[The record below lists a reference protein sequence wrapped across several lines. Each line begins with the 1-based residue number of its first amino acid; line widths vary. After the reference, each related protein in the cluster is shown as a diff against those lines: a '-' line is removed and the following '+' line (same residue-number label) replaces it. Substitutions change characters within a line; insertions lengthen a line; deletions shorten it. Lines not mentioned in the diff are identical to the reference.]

1 MAYDPQALYDEVKAG
16 RLSLDKL
23 SSEGLKVY
31 KQVEAKQKTKLT
43 KPFAPEEKPKAT
55 PPALQEAFTMAQPEF
70 KQRMLADQYVYTG
83 QPPAQAKTKPQPQE
97 LVDAQIAQS
106 FAQQKK
112 SKEDQYRSQV
122 AKELENDLAYAKN
135 NPILGNAAIFEK
147 KTANEAQLAL
157 SGEFAP
163 PSNARYKQDRQKVI
177 NAHGQGQITQQQ
189 RDSMLQKIDE
199 EYQSDIQNKTGKYV
213 DWARES
219 SDLTPQ
225 EKLRIR
231 KETYGSNLGAQL
243 VGGAASFA
251 GTGVTGAAEGVN
263 LLAKGLPAV
272 GGKVGL
278 GASKVAGKIASAPK
292 AVQAAA
298 EQVLPNAI
306 YGGATPLMRGEDPLK
321 NPLPFIQE
329 ASLGAA
335 MGAGLG
341 IAGTAVA
348 QGIGKLASKLTGN
361 AKAKLAEVIDP
372 NYKKEQ
378 DMLGKA
384 PEQVTLENK
393 TLAKMKQKPKV
404 EDLFEENLVKDT
416 TPQPHSRTKVV
427 MMNIDDFLKL
437 VPPLEKIEKKTAGD
451 IVKSGGKL
459 NSLPLLRYELRDGN
473 IAKVVDH
480 EGRHR
485 ALALKEA
492 GYTEMPVEIHSP
504 NIRWSEQ
511 LDTSSRDYVPEFPI
525 KLVQQGSD
533 RTQSIAFPIKRE
545 NAISPMKT
553 SEVLDGTKQ
562 QVNVAQKLDE
572 DLAKTGVKP
581 ATQNLNVSAT
591 AKPDIPQNV
600 EPINLLEV
608 LRTIE
613 KGLGITVRHKRV
625 GHPDALGVFKI
636 GPEVVR
642 MNEQG
647 DIDTIAHEVG
657 HNLDKRYN
665 LASKADVQELLKFM
679 QAYSP
684 NHLKYY
690 PQNVHIFEM
699 IAEYFRL
706 HLADPARAEQLA
718 PKFYETVM
726 SSLSKKDLKGLQK
739 SVDAVQRWYGQSD
752 LDRLGGRTVSGER
765 IKKASTFG
773 LGTKASEAI
782 VDTKMPL
789 AMAEARIRNPEAS
802 INPLN
807 VEKYLAEGAE
817 SPYKMARLHAGVPE
831 YVQQVI
837 KNGLEPIVKGAEKAG
852 IALENLRKYAI
863 AKHAADLK
871 VRGIET
877 GIPDAEI
884 QAGLAL
890 GTPQMVRLQRALVKY
905 NNRLAVYAA
914 KNGLISAKEV
924 RKWFAKSPNYIPFQ
938 RYFPESDIG
947 DSAFSFVGSG
957 KANSFVDIMSPS
969 SFKAMVGSNRLLIDP
984 VESMVKNTNAIIDAV
999 SRNKVGQA
1007 LAKLAEKDANGRY
1020 IDGSGYFI
1028 EKLDP
1033 EQLIGEN
1040 IDPSAIENII
1050 KVYQNG
1056 KPSYYQLDPELYA
1069 SIKSMTP
1076 ATASLVENILGRGA
1090 RFIRNAIVT
1099 TPSFIIKQL
1108 MVEDWNVMLASS
1120 KYFYIPFIDTFRG
1133 FGILLKNKALVD
1145 EWIKNGGAYGT
1156 FFSQDRRALQAVLE
1170 DLQTNLPLRKKL
1182 SKFVRVGLDNFKFIL
1197 NSPDEARR
1205 LRIYEAMK
1213 KQGKTSEEAAYIS
1226 RDILDFQREGK
1237 LTRGLSQVS
1246 SFLRPNIQ
1254 GKEKLAREFVK
1265 NPVAFTAKAS
1275 ISLAIPT
1282 IALYLLNRKYASEEQ
1297 KKQIESAPSWY
1308 RDMYFMVA
1316 LPGTDKVAVYPKP
1329 YDVSWAFSN
1338 GVEEILRRVDKN
1350 DPRAL
1355 DDYTIDSFSGAFPQ
1369 IATAARPILNL
1380 QSGIDSRT
1388 GAPIVPQSLEKRL
1401 PKDQYDAYST
1411 RLAKWLGEELNWSPK
1426 KIDYFIRSAGGD
1438 YGMLAADLG
1447 GDKETSKSTTR
1458 KWFVDP
1464 FVFPEGKYQSDNVK
1478 KFYENFQTVNQAKQS
1493 YKFTKEKPEE
1503 FHDYGIMSSSYG
1515 MIRQKQKLVQEIE
1528 KDLNLTSSEKRDKIA
1543 KLRADMDAI
1552 AKRANKAY
1560 GGE

>member
-1 MAYDPQALYDEVKAG
+1 MAYNEQDLYQAVKSG
-16 RLSLDKL
+16 KISLDRL
-23 SSEGLKVY
+23 TPEGLKVY
-31 KQVEAKQKTKLT
+31 RQVEAKQKTKLT

-97 LVDAQIAQS
+97 LIDAQIAQS

-135 NPILGNAAIFEK
+135 NPILGNVAIFEK

-189 RDSMLQKIDE
+189 RDDMLKKIDT
-199 EYQSDIQNKTGKYV
+199 EYQNDVQMKTGKYV

-243 VGGAASFA
+243 VGGAASLA

-292 AVQAAA
+292 VVQAAA

-306 YGGATPLMRGEDPLK
+306 YGGATPLMRGEDPTK
-321 NPLPFIQE
+321 NPLEFAKE
-329 ASLGAA
+329 AAIGAA
-335 MGAGLG
+335 LGAGLG
-341 IAGTAVA
+341 AAGSAA
-348 QGIGKLASKLTGN
+348 GSAARKLLSKT
-361 AKAKLAEVIDP
+361 KAPSAT
-372 NYKKEQ
+372 
-378 DMLGKA
+378 A
-384 PEQVTLENK
+384 PEQAMLANE
-393 TLAKMKQKPKV
+393 TLARTEQ
-404 EDLFEENLVKDT
+404 
-416 TPQPHSRTKVV
+416 TPSK
-427 MMNIDDFLKL
+427 
-437 VPPLEKIEKKTAGD
+437 
-451 IVKSGGKL
+451 
-459 NSLPLLRYELRDGN
+459 
-473 IAKVVDH
+473 
-480 EGRHR
+480 
-485 ALALKEA
+485 
-492 GYTEMPVEIHSP
+492 
-504 NIRWSEQ
+504 
-511 LDTSSRDYVPEFPI
+511 
-525 KLVQQGSD
+525 
-533 RTQSIAFPIKRE
+533 
-545 NAISPMKT
+545 
-553 SEVLDGTKQ
+553 TKQ

-581 ATQNLNVSAT
+581 ATQNLNVPAT
-591 AKPDIPQNV
+591 AKPNIPQNV

-665 LASKADVQELLKFM
+665 LASKADPQELAKFM
-679 QAYSP
+679 QQYSP
-684 NHLKYY
+684 NHLKRY

-706 HLADPARAEQLA
+706 HLVDPTLAKQLA
-718 PKFYETVM
+718 PNFYDTVM
-726 SSLSKKDLKGLQK
+726 SSLSRRDLKGLQK
-739 SVDAVQRWYGQSD
+739 SVDSVQRWYGQSD
-752 LDRLGGRTVSGER
+752 LDRLGGRTVSGEA
-765 IKKASTFG
+765 IPKKSTFG
-773 LGTKASEAI
+773 LGTKASTAI
-782 VDTKMPL
+782 VDVKMPL
-789 AMAEARIRNPEAS
+789 AMAEAKIRNPEAS

-831 YVQQVI
+831 DVRRVI
-837 KNGLEPIVKGAEKAG
+837 KNGLEPIIKGAEKAG
-852 IALENLRKYAI
+852 IALEDLRKYAI

-871 VRGIET
+871 KRGIET

-890 GTPQMVRLQRALVKY
+890 GTRQMAKLQWQLVNY
-905 NNRLAVYAA
+905 NNELAIYAA
-914 KNGLISAKEV
+914 KNGLIPAKEL

-938 RYFPESDIG
+938 RYFPESDVG
-947 DSAFSFVGSG
+947 DSAFSFTGSG

-969 SFKAMVGSNRLLIDP
+969 SFKKMVGSNKLLIDP
-984 VESMVKNTNAIIDAV
+984 LESMVKNTNAIMDAV
-999 SRNKVGQA
+999 SRNRVGQA
-1007 LAKLAEKDANGRY
+1007 LAKLAEKDAAGNY
-1020 IDGSGYFI
+1020 IDGSGYYI

-1033 EQLIGEN
+1033 KSLGER
-1040 IDPSAIENII
+1040 IRSSQIENII
-1050 KVYQNG
+1050 KVYRDG
-1056 KPSYYQLDPELYA
+1056 KPSYYQLDADLYA
-1069 SIKSMTP
+1069 AVKSMTP
-1076 ATASLVENILGRGA
+1076 EAASLVEGLLGRGA

-1120 KYFYIPFIDTFRG
+1120 KYLYIPYIDTIRG

-1145 EWIKNGGAYGT
+1145 EWIQNGGAYGT
-1156 FFSQDRRALQAVLE
+1156 FFSQDRRALQAAYE

-1182 SKFVRVGLDNFKFIL
+1182 SKFVRTGADVFKFIL
-1197 NSPDEARR
+1197 QSPDEARR

-1213 KQGKTSEEAAYIS
+1213 NKGVSPEEAAYIS

-1237 LTRGLSQVS
+1237 ITRGLSQVS
-1246 SFLRPNIQ
+1246 TFLRPNIQ
-1254 GKEKLAREFVK
+1254 GKEKLMREFAK
-1265 NPVAFTAKAS
+1265 NPVQFAAKAS
-1275 ISLAIPT
+1275 VSLSLPT
-1282 IALYLLNRKYASEEQ
+1282 IAIYLLNRKYASEEQ
-1297 KKQIESAPSWY
+1297 KQQIESAPSWY
-1308 RDMYFMVA
+1308 RDMYFMLAV
-1316 LPGTDKVAVYPKP
+1316 PGTDKVAVYPKP

-1338 GVEEILRRVDKN
+1338 GVEQIMRMVDKN

-1355 DDYTIDSFSGAFPQ
+1355 DDYTIDSFTGAFPE
-1369 IATAARPILNL
+1369 IATPVRPILNL

-1388 GAPIVPQSLEKRL
+1388 GAPIVPAALEKRL
-1401 PKDQYDAYST
+1401 PQDQYDAYST
-1411 RLAKWLGEELNWSPK
+1411 KLAKWMGENFKLSPK
-1426 KIDYFIRSAGGD
+1426 EVDYFIRSYGGD
-1438 YGMLAADLG
+1438 YASLAADVG
-1447 GDKETSKSTTR
+1447 GTQETSKSTAR
-1458 KWFVDP
+1458 KWFSDP
-1464 FVFPEGKYQSDNVK
+1464 FVFPKGKYQSDNVK
-1478 KFYENFQTVNQAKQS
+1478 KFYENFQKVNQAMQS
-1493 YKFTKEKPEE
+1493 YRFTKEKPEE
-1503 FHDYGIMSSSYG
+1503 LRGYGIMSSSYG

-1528 KDLNLTSSEKRDKIA
+1528 SDLNLTADEKRNKIA
-1543 KLRADMDAI
+1543 ELRKSMDEI
-1552 AKRANKAY
+1552 AKKANKAY